1 VLALDCFLG
10 YQLDSYIFKWDI
22 AHRLEELVNEMLRSY
37 FKAGMVM
44 SRLVFDTRV
53 SMRKDSV
60 EKMLLGIIERLGAL

>member
-10 YQLDSYIFKWDI
+10 YRLDSYIFKWDI
-22 AHRLEELVNEMLRSY
+22 AHRPEELVNEMLRSY